1 MFIVLR
7 RKFFAFTSAVAA
19 CAAFFCLPAAA
30 ADFTCPYFSLP
41 LTGDWAQQ
49 RMQPGS
55 VPPNTFATLF
65 ASRKAGEG
73 VLITVIPSDKAPK
86 EAAQIMANNYKQQGM
101 RVIGNPV
108 QIPGQNAY
116 RFAYDSAN
124 NKMHAIVFI
133 SGNGKH
139 LANVSVLGRHGT
151 GGLALLKG
159 LSSKEDKL
167 FPKF

>member
-1 MFIVLR
+1 MLR
-7 RKFFAFTSAVAA
+7 RKILAFTSAVAA

-41 LTGDWAQQ
+41 LTSDWAQQ

-101 RVIGNPV
+101 RV
-108 QIPGQNAY
+108 
-116 RFAYDSAN
+116 
-124 NKMHAIVFI
+124 
-133 SGNGKH
+133 
-139 LANVSVLGRHGT
+139 LGRHGT

-159 LSSKEDKL
+159 LTSKEDKL

>member
-1 MFIVLR
+1 
-7 RKFFAFTSAVAA
+7 
-19 CAAFFCLPAAA
+19 
-30 ADFTCPYFSLP
+30 
-41 LTGDWAQQ
+41 
-49 RMQPGS
+49 MQPGS

-101 RVIGNPV
+101 RVLGNPV

-116 RFAYDSAN
+116 RFTYVSTN

-139 LANVSVLGRHGT
+139 LANVSILGRHGT
-151 GGLALLKG
+151 GGLALMKG
-159 LSSKEDKL
+159 LTSKEDKL

>member
-108 QIPGQNAY
+108 QIPGQNAIVSLT
-116 RFAYDSAN
+116 SAPITRCMPLCSSQATAN
-124 NKMHAIVFI
+124 I
-133 SGNGKH
+133 SQMFPSS
-139 LANVSVLGRHGT
+139 AGT
-151 GGLALLKG
+151 EQAA
-159 LSSKEDKL
+159 
-167 FPKF
+167 

>member
-1 MFIVLR
+1 MLR

-65 ASRKAGEG
+65 ASRKA
-73 VLITVIPSDKAPK
+73 DRK
-86 EAAQIMANNYKQQGM
+86 
-101 RVIGNPV
+101 
-108 QIPGQNAY
+108 
-116 RFAYDSAN
+116 
-124 NKMHAIVFI
+124 
-133 SGNGKH
+133 
-139 LANVSVLGRHGT
+139 SVV
-151 GGLALLKG
+151 
-159 LSSKEDKL
+159 
-167 FPKF
+167 

>member
-1 MFIVLR
+1 MLR

-101 RVIGNPV
+101 RVI
-108 QIPGQNAY
+108 A
-116 RFAYDSAN
+116 RFQY
-124 NKMHAIVFI
+124 
-133 SGNGKH
+133 
-139 LANVSVLGRHGT
+139 
-151 GGLALLKG
+151 
-159 LSSKEDKL
+159 LS
-167 FPKF
+167 

>member
-1 MFIVLR
+1 MLR

-73 VLITVIPSDKAPK
+73 VLITPVFSSTIFAKNPRKPDGTSHRVFLTRLKFYKVI
-86 EAAQIMANNYKQQGM
+86 E
-101 RVIGNPV
+101 
-108 QIPGQNAY
+108 
-116 RFAYDSAN
+116 
-124 NKMHAIVFI
+124 
-133 SGNGKH
+133 
-139 LANVSVLGRHGT
+139 
-151 GGLALLKG
+151 
-159 LSSKEDKL
+159 
-167 FPKF
+167 

>member
-1 MFIVLR
+1 M
-7 RKFFAFTSAVAA
+7 
-19 CAAFFCLPAAA
+19 
-30 ADFTCPYFSLP
+30 
-41 LTGDWAQQ
+41 
-49 RMQPGS
+49 
-55 VPPNTFATLF
+55 
-65 ASRKAGEG
+65 
-73 VLITVIPSDKAPK
+73 LITVIPSDKAPK
-86 EAAQIMANNYKQQGM
+86 ETAQIMANNYKQQGM
-101 RVIGNPV
+101 RVLGNPV

-116 RFAYDSAN
+116 RFTYVSAN

-159 LSSKEDKL
+159 LTSKEHKL

>member
-1 MFIVLR
+1 
-7 RKFFAFTSAVAA
+7 
-19 CAAFFCLPAAA
+19 
-30 ADFTCPYFSLP
+30 
-41 LTGDWAQQ
+41 
-49 RMQPGS
+49 MQPGLGS
-55 VPPNTFATLF
+55 SEYFRDTFCQPQG
-65 ASRKAGEG
+65 GEG

-116 RFAYDSAN
+116 RFAYVSAN

>member
-1 MFIVLR
+1 
-7 RKFFAFTSAVAA
+7 
-19 CAAFFCLPAAA
+19 
-30 ADFTCPYFSLP
+30 
-41 LTGDWAQQ
+41 
-49 RMQPGS
+49 MQPGS

-101 RVIGNPV
+101 RVLGNPV

-116 RFAYDSAN
+116 RFTYVSTN

-133 SGNGKH
+133 PETATPRQCLYSRQARNGRFS
-139 LANVSVLGRHGT
+139 LAEGSNLQGRQALPEVLS
-151 GGLALLKG
+151 L
-159 LSSKEDKL
+159 
-167 FPKF
+167 

>member
-1 MFIVLR
+1 MLR
-7 RKFFAFTSAVAA
+7 RKILAFTSAVAA

-30 ADFTCPYFSLP
+30 ADFTCPYISLP

-101 RVIGNPV
+101 RVLGNPGSDPRTKCLSLYLCQYQQQDACDCV
-108 QIPGQNAY
+108 HFRKRQTPRQCLYSRQARNG
-116 RFAYDSAN
+116 RFS
-124 NKMHAIVFI
+124 
-133 SGNGKH
+133 
-139 LANVSVLGRHGT
+139 LAEGSNLQGRQALPEVLS
-151 GGLALLKG
+151 L
-159 LSSKEDKL
+159 
-167 FPKF
+167 

>member
-1 MFIVLR
+1 MLR

-73 VLITVIPSDKAPK
+73 VLITVILRIKPQKKLLRSW
-86 EAAQIMANNYKQQGM
+86 QI
-101 RVIGNPV
+101 
-108 QIPGQNAY
+108 
-116 RFAYDSAN
+116 
-124 NKMHAIVFI
+124 
-133 SGNGKH
+133 
-139 LANVSVLGRHGT
+139 T
-151 GGLALLKG
+151 T
-159 LSSKEDKL
+159 SSRE
-167 FPKF
+167 

>member
-1 MFIVLR
+1 MLR
-7 RKFFAFTSAVAA
+7 RKILAFTSAVAA

-30 ADFTCPYFSLP
+30 ADFTCPYISLP

-101 RVIGNPV
+101 RV
-108 QIPGQNAY
+108 
-116 RFAYDSAN
+116 RFRSPDKMPIALPMSVPTTRCMRLCSFPETANTSPMSLFSA
-124 NKMHAIVFI
+124 
-133 SGNGKH
+133 
-139 LANVSVLGRHGT
+139 GT
-151 GGLALLKG
+151 ERAV
-159 LSSKEDKL
+159 
-167 FPKF
+167 

>member
-7 RKFFAFTSAVAA
+7 RKILAFTSAVAA

-101 RVIGNPV
+101 RI
-108 QIPGQNAY
+108 
-116 RFAYDSAN
+116 
-124 NKMHAIVFI
+124 
-133 SGNGKH
+133 
-139 LANVSVLGRHGT
+139 LGRHGT

-159 LSSKEDKL
+159 LTSKEDKL